1 MNFFDLLFF
10 LGFQVVAVIILFI
23 AAIMW
28 QAKKGGQDQDI
39 GLAFGA
45 VNFVVVGIAIYC
57 TLLVVAGLLVFF
69 ELAKIPNSW
78 FVYLASA
85 LLAGIFSG
93 AGWNLD
99 VWKEKR

>member
-1 MNFFDLLFF
+1 VL
-10 LGFQVVAVIILFI
+10 ILFV

-45 VNFVVVGIAIYC
+45 VNFVVVGIAAYC
-57 TLLVVAGLLVFF
+57 TLLAIAGLLVFL
-69 ELAKIPNSW
+69 EVTRIPNSW
-78 FVYLASA
+78 FVYVSCAFVA
-85 LLAGIFSG
+85 AVISG

-99 VWKEKR
+99 IWKESR